1 VHEEIGGGGRGGG
14 EVAWEILFFHPLGIR
29 WPFGTEVRR
38 RRMITRV
45 TEDSASRGNRRK
57 PTEAVCTH
65 VIGNFLQIF
74 FMLNYV

>member
-45 TEDSASRGNRRK
+45 TGRLGISRQPEKAGRTRV
-57 PTEAVCTH
+57 PT
-65 VIGNFLQIF
+65 
-74 FMLNYV
+74 